1 MSWGARDKTHRNP
14 RRGRSAEAQARAAPP
29 GPYTVFR
36 RAETG
41 EATPESAARSRA
53 HLSSTRCG
61 ARPLATGTSATAPKL
76 RRSFLTTAV
85 NRPIGPRMRRTWV
98 RAVVCGLVLGAA
110 SSAHAYFLDEARNF
124 EIRLRAYA
132 GLAIATESSR
142 ERPRDPPTG
151 NELPT

>member
-1 MSWGARDKTHRNP
+1 MSWGARDKTRRNPLTHRNP

-41 EATPESAARSRA
+41 EATPESASRSRG

-76 RRSFLTTAV
+76 RRSFLTTA
-85 NRPIGPRMRRTWV
+85 G
-98 RAVVCGLVLGAA
+98 
-110 SSAHAYFLDEARNF
+110 
-124 EIRLRAYA
+124 
-132 GLAIATESSR
+132 
-142 ERPRDPPTG
+142 
-151 NELPT
+151 

>member
-1 MSWGARDKTHRNP
+1 MSWGARDKTRRNPLTHRNP

-29 GPYTVFR
+29 GPYTECR

-76 RRSFLTTAV
+76 RRSFLTTAGKSSH
-85 NRPIGPRMRRTWV
+85 RPAHATNLGSGGGLRPRPRGRLERARLLSRRDPQLRDTPA
-98 RAVVCGLVLGAA
+98 RLRRGRDRHRELARGAA
-110 SSAHAYFLDEARNF
+110 
-124 EIRLRAYA
+124 
-132 GLAIATESSR
+132 
-142 ERPRDPPTG
+142 
-151 NELPT
+151 